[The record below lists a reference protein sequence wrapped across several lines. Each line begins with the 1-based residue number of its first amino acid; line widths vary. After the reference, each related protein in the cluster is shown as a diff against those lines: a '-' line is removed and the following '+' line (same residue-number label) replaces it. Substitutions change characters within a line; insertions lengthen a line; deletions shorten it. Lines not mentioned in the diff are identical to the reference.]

1 MNPTPPMSL
10 TLYGESFWISPH
22 VFSCYVALREKGL
35 PFAMEIV
42 ALHKAEQHQD
52 PFRDLSLTAQVPV
65 LVHDGFWLGESLAIM
80 EYLEETFPAPAC
92 PRLLPADPQ
101 QRARARH
108 LQAWL
113 RSDLIPLRE
122 ERPTTT
128 IFYRR
133 RTTAPL
139 SPAGRV
145 AAEKLLRV
153 AGLLVHDGATTLFG
167 AWSLADSDLALAL
180 QRLLANGHDVPAKLH
195 RFVEAQWARPSV
207 QEFVTHERPPFVPH

>member
-1 MNPTPPMSL
+1 MNPSRSMSL
-10 TLYGESFWISPH
+10 TLHGESFWISPY

-35 PFAMEIV
+35 PFAMETV
-42 ALHKAEQHQD
+42 ALHKAEQHQN

-80 EYLEETFPAPAC
+80 EYLEETFPAPTY

-113 RSDLIPLRE
+113 RSDLLPLRE

-133 RTTAPL
+133 PTTPL

-145 AAEKLLRV
+145 AMEKLLRV
-153 AGLLVHDGATTLFG
+153 AGLLIHDGATTLFG
-167 AWSLADSDLALAL
+167 AWSLADADLALAL
-180 QRLLANGHDVPAKLH
+180 QRLLANGHDVPAKLRH
-195 RFVEAQWARPSV
+195 FAEVQWARPSV
-207 QEFVTHERPPFVPH
+207 QEFVTHARPPFVPH